1 MVTKGWSLRGA
12 RGWAGAS
19 PGPGAGHLLLG
30 GPEAARGRRQGPC
43 PGGAGAPRAH
53 PAVRGPRVGTGTG
66 SGSGA
71 AEGRGR
77 PLRPRPQ
84 PGCAASHRAVAA
96 RPLSDWLGASRA
108 LNYP

>member
-1 MVTKGWSLRGA
+1 MGLGA
-12 RGWAGAS
+12 GLEPP
-19 PGPGAGHLLLG
+19 PGLALGSCSSGGRRLPGAGG
-30 GPEAARGRRQGPC
+30 RGRVPAGQGLPVPTPLC
-43 PGGAGAPRAH
+43 AEPR
-53 PAVRGPRVGTGTG
+53 GGTGTG
-66 SGSGA
+66 TGSGA